1 MITKHLQLSKY
12 NWRLTLFYNIK
23 PKDLPIV
30 STELWEFGCT
40 NYDIR
45 TIAVTLLKLNTGF
58 TYTRGNYSIMG
69 IGWTD
74 SDKESINTIAHE
86 IKHLQSDICNYYGIS
101 HSGEEA
107 AIITGDIAME
117 MYLNFK

>member
-1 MITKHLQLSKY
+1 MITKHLQLPKY

-23 PKDLPIV
+23 PKDL
-30 STELWEFGCT
+30 STVLTKLWESGCD
-40 NYDIR
+40 NSSIK
-45 TIAVTLLKLNTGF
+45 TIAITLLNQNTGF
-58 TYTRGNYSIMG
+58 TYTVGNYSIMG
-69 IGWTD
+69 IGITD
-74 SDKESINTIAHE
+74 SNAEFINTLVHE
-86 IKHLQSDICNYYGIS
+86 IKHLQSDICNYYSIS